1 MKRTNSQIFDT
12 FKSAP
17 EFRTIEFAN
26 ANNADKLEA
35 LLASGAKFE
44 KSSYK
49 IARTIDRT
57 KYESDTDFI
66 KAVANRAPEKT
77 ASIFIDGKVNQ
88 TAVVNY
94 YEIRKVEELTTS
106 QKIDILSRTA
116 KIDGGKIAVE
126 NFGGENFLQ
135 WCKWL
140 RELTAEEF
148 EKISK

>member
-1 MKRTNSQIFDT
+1 MKRTNYQIFDT
-12 FKSAP
+12 FKNAP
-17 EFRTIEFAN
+17 EVRQIEFAS
-26 ANNADKLEA
+26 ANNSDKLEA
-35 LLASGAKFE
+35 LLASGAKFD

-49 IARTIDRT
+49 IARTIDRA

-116 KIDGGKIAVE
+116 KIDGGKISVE

-148 EKISK
+148 ERISK